1 MFDFATA
8 ATQKVEDI
16 KRPPLPP
23 VGHYV
28 FQVTK
33 TPESRK
39 SKSEE
44 YEFLSFQVVAVEAG
58 SDVDLDDL
66 ATYGELKNIRISKE
80 FIFNR
85 TDNTAAQ
92 SELNKL
98 KTFLEKHVQCADGTG
113 SLKEAIAASVNQRFL
128 GELRWRD
135 DKEDPEIKYPFI
147 GKTAPVE

>member
-1 MFDFATA
+1 MFDFAA
-8 ATQKVEDI
+8 AAQQKVEDI

-28 FQVTK
+28 WQITK

-44 YEFLSFQVVAVEAG
+44 YEFLSFQCVAVEAG
-58 SDVDLDDL
+58 PDVDSEDL
-66 ATYGELKNIRISKE
+66 QAYGELKNIRVSKE

-92 SELNKL
+92 GELNKL
-98 KTFLEKHVQCADGTG
+98 KTFLEKHVQCSEGTG
-113 SLKEAIAASVNQRFL
+113 SLKEAIAASVNQRFM

-135 DKEDPEIKYPFI
+135 DKEDVEVKYPYI
-147 GKTAPVE
+147 AKTSPVE